1 MVRTLT
7 VALLA
12 LSAAAS
18 AAPVGPLALPSF
30 ENAAAALH
38 AAVRAQRAA
47 SVKTLDAGTA
57 QRVDAL
63 AWDLERSRQDV
74 GRLRDQLRWLMS
86 RVRSPRPGQ
95 PDPNLRWELQ
105 GLVRDLDR
113 VVRDGR
119 WRLDDLRA
127 LSSQVPGK
135 SPDVV
140 APAQRLVS
148 DAGWLQ
154 SDAHWFV
161 FDAGFAS
168 PELMRAG
175 YAFESM
181 DLDRNARDLDQLTR
195 DLQAESQRL
204 LDKVR

>member
-7 VALLA
+7 AALLA

-18 AAPVGPLALPSF
+18 AAPVAPLALPSF

-74 GRLRDQLRWLMS
+74 GRLRDQLRWLMG

-95 PDPNLRWELQ
+95 PDQNLRWELQ

-127 LSSQVPGK
+127 LSSQVAGK
-135 SPDVV
+135 APDVV

-195 DLQAESQRL
+195 DLQTESQRL

>member
-12 LSAAAS
+12 LSTAAS
-18 AAPVGPLALPSF
+18 AAPGAPLALPSF

-47 SVKTLDAGTA
+47 AVKTLDAGTA
-57 QRVDAL
+57 QRLDSL
-63 AWDLERSRQDV
+63 DWDLQRSRQDAN
-74 GRLRDQLRWLMS
+74 RLRDELRWLMS

-113 VVRDGR
+113 VARDAR

-127 LSSQVPGK
+127 ISSQVSQKDPAL
-135 SPDVV
+135 V
-140 APAQRLVS
+140 APAQRVVS

-181 DLDRNARDLDQLTR
+181 DLDRNARDLDQVTR
-195 DLQAESQRL
+195 DLQSEAQRL